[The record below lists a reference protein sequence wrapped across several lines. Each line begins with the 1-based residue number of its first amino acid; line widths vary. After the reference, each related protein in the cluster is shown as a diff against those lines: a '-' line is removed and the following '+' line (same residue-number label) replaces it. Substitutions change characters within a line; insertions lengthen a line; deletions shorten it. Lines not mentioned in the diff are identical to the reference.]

1 MSVYGDS
8 NRVKRRFGL
17 ITATSIV
24 VANMIGA
31 GIFTTTGLMASHLPG
46 PLWIMVCWFA
56 GGLIA
61 LSGALCYTELA
72 TRMPDDGGEF
82 IYLKRLFHPVLGFL
96 TGWTSFFVGF
106 SAPIAGSALAF
117 SEYFLAGQSWTDSM
131 FPEERALYVKAV
143 GVVIIL
149 VFTGIHY
156 LGVQSGSIT
165 QNFLTLVKILI
176 ILGLGITGLVLGG
189 GDWSKLSM
197 TRVAGEGGF
206 ALGTAMLLVMF
217 SYSGWNA
224 STYIAGEVKN
234 PGRTLPVSLLTGTFI
249 VMALYLFL
257 NFFILYTLPWNEV
270 TGVIPVVGVASQKAF
285 GAWAGNAL
293 SLLISLALLSSLS
306 AYIIIG
312 PRVYYAMA
320 REGLFFKFASRI
332 HPRFGV
338 PGKAILLQGLVAVFM
353 IMAGTLEQL
362 LVYIEF
368 ALGIFPLIAVAGIY
382 IARKRKLGDDT
393 AVKVWGYPFVPLFF
407 LLSSL
412 TILVIAFINRP
423 LESTI
428 AIVTIL
434 AGIPLYFLIRGVR
447 AGESD

>member
-1 MSVYGDS
+1 MATYDKSTG
-8 NRVKRRFGL
+8 VKRKFGL
-17 ITATSIV
+17 VTATSIV

-31 GIFTTTGLMASHLPG
+31 GIFTTTGLMAGNLPG
-46 PLWIMVCWFA
+46 PVWIMACWFA

-82 IYLKRLFHPVLGFL
+82 IYLKKLFHPVLGFL

-117 SEYFLAGQSWTDSM
+117 SEYFLAGQSWPETL
-131 FPEERALYVKAV
+131 FPEEKAMV
-143 GVVIIL
+143 IKGIGMLIIL

-156 LGVQSGSIT
+156 MGAQTGSVT
-165 QNFLTLVKILI
+165 QNLLTLLKILI
-176 ILGLGITGLVLGG
+176 IVGLCVTGIIMGG
-189 GDWSKLSM
+189 GDFSAMKLPQISP
-197 TRVAGEGGF
+197 EGSF

-224 STYIAGEVKN
+224 SAYIAGEVKN
-234 PGRTLPVSLLTGTFI
+234 PARTLPFSLLMGTFI
-249 VMALYLFL
+249 VMVLYLFL
-257 NFFILYTLPWNEV
+257 NFFILYTVPFDEIR
-270 TGVIPVVGVASQKAF
+270 GVIPVVGLASERAF
-285 GAWAGNAL
+285 GAWAGRIL

-320 REGLFFKFASRI
+320 REGLFFRFASLINKRS
-332 HPRFGV
+332 GV
-338 PGKAILLQGLVAVFM
+338 PGRAILLQGLVAVFM

-368 ALGIFPLIAVAGIY
+368 ALGIFPLVAVAGIF
-382 IARKRKLGDDT
+382 IARKRQLGDQT
-393 AVKVWGYPFVPLFF
+393 AVKVWGYPFIPLFF
-407 LLSSL
+407 LVTSLS
-412 TILVIAFINRP
+412 ILVIAYINRP

-428 AIVTIL
+428 AVVTIL
-434 AGIPLYFLIRGVR
+434 AGIPLYFLAKGVYSKQ
-447 AGESD
+447 E